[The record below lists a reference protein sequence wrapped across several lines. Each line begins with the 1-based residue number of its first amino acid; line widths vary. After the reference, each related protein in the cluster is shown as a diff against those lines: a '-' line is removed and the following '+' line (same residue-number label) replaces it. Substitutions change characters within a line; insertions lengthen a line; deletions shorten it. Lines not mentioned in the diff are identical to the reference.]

1 MTNFIAIFKAVK
13 YLALGKAY
21 LDFMLSMPV
30 MAKATKLIDLEIVY
44 FFNPETETATGAQ
57 FNNLTW
63 DEYCDELR
71 KFAEITDGMPE
82 ELKKGILRDQAFSL

>member
-30 MAKATKLIDLEIVY
+30 IAKATKLIDLDIVY
-44 FFNPETETATGAQ
+44 YLNPETEKATGLR
-57 FNNLTW
+57 FKNLTW
-63 DEYCDELR
+63 DEYCDEIR

-82 ELKKGILRDQAFSL
+82 ELKQGILRDQAFLH